1 MQQHKLPSNYI
12 LLFLNVHT
20 FIFILTYLYIYFTGL
35 RLNIDTVLFVG
46 NVQKNFVLQQLQI
59 IPKRNQTSLKIV
71 KTVLRWWS
79 GNRTI
84 KTTKN
89 KL

>member
-12 LLFLNVHT
+12 LFLNVHT
-20 FIFILTYLYIYFTGL
+20 FIIYIYFTGL
-35 RLNIDTVLFVG
+35 QPNIDIVLFVG

-59 IPKRNQTSLKIV
+59 IPKRSQTSPKIV
-71 KTVLRWWS
+71 KTVLQWWS